1 MSSEAIKSLVL
12 AIIGALLFAAGW
24 AVEGW
29 RMGSVVATLKSQH
42 AEAGR
47 KAAEDNARVLTQA
60 IARGDRLTERLAAAE
75 AARDQLK
82 EEKDD
87 AIRRLTVG
95 RRCLDGAAV
104 RVLNSAMPAGLKLGH
119 APKAAGQPV
128 PADVAFATDTDV
140 GLWINGARRS
150 YDTCRGRLQAIADFY
165 GTTSSAVTSG
175 TNPTAQTQ
183 VLPLA
188 AATSSPPLSPAAPT
202 EAGDSARC
210 GAACG
215 N

>member
-1 MSSEAIKSLVL
+1 MTPETSKALVF
-12 AIIGALLFAAGW
+12 AVIGALLFAAGW

-29 RMGSVVATLKSQH
+29 RMGSEIATIKSDQ
-42 AEAGR
+42 AVIDR
-47 KAAEDNARVLTQA
+47 KVAEDNARVLTQA

-75 AARDQLK
+75 LVRDQLK

-104 RVLNSAMPAGLKLGH
+104 RVLNSAMPASLKLGH
-119 APKAAGQPV
+119 APEAAGQPV
-128 PADVAFATDTDV
+128 PADAGFATDTDV

-165 GTTSSAVTSG
+165 AGE
-175 TNPTAQTQ
+175 TN
-183 VLPLA
+183 
-188 AATSSPPLSPAAPT
+188 
-202 EAGDSARC
+202 E
-210 GAACG
+210 
-215 N
+215 